1 MIVIVQLRSDDII
14 KFGSH
19 YYVILNLKIN
29 FFFLVLLKLLG
40 ITKFQR
46 DERNGGELIFRKCY

>member
-29 FFFLVLLKLLG
+29 FFFFFSIIEIIGNNNFKEMKG
-40 ITKFQR
+40 M
-46 DERNGGELIFRKCY
+46 EEN